1 MYPLSHI
8 ASGSSISSI
17 YRFSYRKK
25 RERSGAPAYT
35 TLNPLIRKVT
45 IMSNPQP
52 TPRLAFLHILEEN
65 RPQAIAWLQGG
76 SDYPQISGLVKFY
89 DTPYGGILIET
100 ELFNLP
106 NISIPGSTSF
116 YALHIHEYGD
126 CSQNF
131 SKTGEHYNPDDQP
144 HPWHSGDL
152 LPLLGNQGYAWD
164 AFYDKR
170 FQIKDILNRSVILHK
185 NSDDFITQPSGNSGQ
200 KIACGIIRS
209 NRS

>member
-1 MYPLSHI
+1 
-8 ASGSSISSI
+8 
-17 YRFSYRKK
+17 
-25 RERSGAPAYT
+25 
-35 TLNPLIRKVT
+35 
-45 IMSNPQP
+45 MSNPQP